1 MNLQKLLYKVSF
13 VKIVGTTNIEVA
25 DIVFDSRKVKSASL
39 FVALKG
45 TKSDGHDYILQTI
58 NSGAKV
64 IVLEDIPSN
73 LDDKITYI
81 KVEDSNFALGIIA
94 ANFYDNPSEKIKLIG
109 LTGTNGKTTIVS
121 LLSQLF
127 SIMNVKVG
135 MLSTIQNKI
144 IDKIIPSTHTTP
156 DALQINFL
164 LNEMIAQGC
173 EYCFMEVSS
182 HSIAQGRISGL
193 NFTGSVFT
201 NLTQD
206 HLDYHNSFAE
216 YRDVKKSFFDRLP
229 KSAFALTNKDD
240 KNGIKMLEGTKAKK
254 YTYSLKSISNYKCRV
269 LENQFEGML
278 LNINK
283 VDVWVKL
290 IGDFN
295 AYNMISVYAVAN
307 QFGFEDHEVLTALSM
322 LISPEGRFQYLQSE
336 EKITAIVDYAHTDD
350 ALKNILANVNNI
362 RTNTGTEQL
371 ITVVGCGGD
380 RDKTKR
386 PLMAAVACNLS
397 NQVILTSDNPRS
409 ENPESI
415 IQDMMLELD
424 PIQQKKVLVI
434 IDRKQAIKTACRLA
448 KANDIVLVAGK
459 GHEKYQEINGEKFPF
474 DDLEELKQ
482 SLNIIKQ

>member
-1 MNLQKLLYKVSF
+1 MNLQELLYKVSF
-13 VKIVGTTNIEVA
+13 VKIIGTTNVEIA
-25 DIVFDSRKVKSASL
+25 DIAFDSRKVKTNSL

-45 TKSDGHDYILQTI
+45 TQSDGHDYILQTI
-58 NSGAKV
+58 EAGAKV
-64 IVLEDIPSN
+64 IVLEHMPAN

-81 KVEDSNFALGIIA
+81 NVEDSNIALGIIA
-94 ANFYDNPSEKIKLIG
+94 ANFYDNPSEKIKLVG

-121 LLSQLF
+121 LLTQLF

-144 IDKIIPSTHTTP
+144 IDEIIPSTHTTP

-182 HSIAQGRISGL
+182 HAIAQGRISGI
-193 NFTGSVFT
+193 NFTGGVFT

-216 YRDVKKSFFDRLP
+216 YRDVKKSFFDGLP

-240 KNGIKMLEGTKAKK
+240 KNGMKMLEGTKAQKC
-254 YTYSLKSISNYKCRV
+254 TYSLKSVSDYKCRV

-278 LNINK
+278 LSINK
-283 VDVWVKL
+283 VDIWVKL

-295 AYNMISVYAVAN
+295 AYNLLSVYAVAN
-307 QFGFEDHEVLTALSM
+307 QFAFEDHEVLTALSM
-322 LISPEGRFQYLQSE
+322 LTSPEGRFQYLQSE
-336 EKITAIVDYAHTDD
+336 EEITAIVDYAHTDD
-350 ALKNILANVNNI
+350 ALKNVLTTVNNI
-362 RTNTGTEQL
+362 RANAEQL

-409 ENPESI
+409 ENPDSI
-415 IQDMMLELD
+415 IEDMMQELD
-424 PIQQKKVLVI
+424 PVQKKKVLVI

-448 KANDIVLVAGK
+448 NANDIVLVAGK

>member
-1 MNLQKLLYKVSF
+1 MNLQELLYKVSF
-13 VKIVGTTNIEVA
+13 VKIIGSTNVEVA
-25 DIVFDSRKVKSASL
+25 DIAFDSRKVKAASL

-45 TKSDGHDYILQTI
+45 TQSDGHIYISQTI
-58 NSGAKV
+58 IAGAKV
-64 IVLEDIPSN
+64 IVLEDMPAN
-73 LDDKITYI
+73 LDDNITYI
-81 KVEDSNFALGIIA
+81 KVLDSNIALGIIA
-94 ANFYDNPSEKIKLIG
+94 ANFYDNPSEKIKLVG
-109 LTGTNGKTTIVS
+109 VTGTNGKTTIVS
-121 LLSQLF
+121 LLTQLF
-127 SIMNVKVG
+127 SILNVKVG

-182 HSIAQGRISGL
+182 HAIAQGRISGL
-193 NFTGSVFT
+193 NFTGGVFT

-216 YRDVKKSFFDRLP
+216 YRDVKKSFFDLLP

-240 KNGIKMLEGTKAKK
+240 KNGMKMLEGTKAQQ
-254 YTYSLKSISNYKCRV
+254 YTYSLKSVSNYKCRV

-295 AYNMISVYAVAN
+295 AYNMLSVYAVAN

-322 LISPEGRFQYLQSE
+322 LTSPEGRFQYLQSE

-350 ALKNILANVNNI
+350 ALKNVLATVNNI
-362 RTNTGTEQL
+362 RTNTEQL

-380 RDKTKR
+380 RDKAKR

-409 ENPESI
+409 ENPDAI
-415 IQDMMLELD
+415 IEDMMQELD
-424 PIQQKKVLVI
+424 PVQQKKVLVI

-448 KANDIVLVAGK
+448 SANDIVLVAGK

>member
-1 MNLQKLLYKVSF
+1 MNLQELLYKVSF
-13 VKIVGTTNIEVA
+13 VKIIGTTNVEVI
-25 DIVFDSRKVKSASL
+25 DIAFDSRKVKATSL

-45 TKSDGHDYILQTI
+45 TQSDGHTYISQTI
-58 NSGAKV
+58 NAGAKV
-64 IVLEDIPSN
+64 IVLEDMPLK
-73 LDDKITYI
+73 LDDNITYV
-81 KVEDSNFALGIIA
+81 KVEDSNIALGIIA
-94 ANFYDNPSEKIKLIG
+94 ANFYDNPSEKIKLVG
-109 LTGTNGKTTIVS
+109 VTGTNGKTTIVS
-121 LLSQLF
+121 LLTQLF

-182 HSIAQGRISGL
+182 HAISQGRISGIS
-193 NFTGSVFT
+193 FTGGVFT

-206 HLDYHNSFAE
+206 HLDYHNSFSE
-216 YRDVKKSFFDRLP
+216 YRDVKKSFFDLLP

-240 KNGIKMLEGTKAKK
+240 KNGMKMLEGTKAQKC
-254 YTYSLKSISNYKCRV
+254 TYSLKSVSDYKCRV
-269 LENQFEGML
+269 LENHFEGML
-278 LNINK
+278 LSINK
-283 VDVWVKL
+283 VDIWVKL

-295 AYNMISVYAVAN
+295 AYNLLSVYVVAN
-307 QFGFEDHEVLTALSM
+307 QFAFEDHQVLTGLSM
-322 LISPEGRFQYLQSE
+322 LTSPEGRFQYLQSE

-350 ALKNILANVNNI
+350 ALKNVLTTVNNI
-362 RTNTGTEQL
+362 RANAEQL

-409 ENPESI
+409 ENPDAI
-415 IQDMMLELD
+415 IEDMIQELD
-424 PIQQKKVLVI
+424 PVQKKKVLVI

-448 KANDIVLVAGK
+448 NANDIVLVAGK